1 MLIHQMVVIPM
12 VESTRKLPAYSLQSK
27 ENSMALQIRRGFPVK
42 VLFFHRQTCTATP
55 SKEKKYIGFTAC
67 NVYREIGGKNLGMEG
82 P

>member
-12 VESTRKLPAYSLQSK
+12 VESTKNTQGK
-27 ENSMALQIRRGFPVK
+27 TMALQSDPIAETYVK
-42 VLFFHRQTCTATP
+42 VLFFHPPVKHAQQHHQ
-55 SKEKKYIGFTAC
+55 KKQNICIGFTAC